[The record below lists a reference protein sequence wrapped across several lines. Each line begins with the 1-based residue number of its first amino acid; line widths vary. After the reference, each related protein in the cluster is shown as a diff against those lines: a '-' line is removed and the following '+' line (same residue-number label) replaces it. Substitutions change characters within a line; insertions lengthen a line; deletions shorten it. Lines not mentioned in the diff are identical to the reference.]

1 MNKETFDYTNKMKF
15 QQIILEQKLKW
26 EKANA
31 LNKVN
36 DTQSKI
42 EESNLKEVKGIG
54 DKTMGVLIQNGIT
67 TVDKLR
73 NNLENL

>member
-1 MNKETFDYTNKMKF
+1 MTNKETFDYTNKMKF

-42 EESNLKEVKGIG
+42 EESNLKEVK
-54 DKTMGVLIQNGIT
+54 
-67 TVDKLR
+67 
-73 NNLENL
+73 